1 MFNNNIGKFPSFN
14 KNNNN
19 NSSYIN
25 STVSILSNFY
35 SNPLLIPDHIHP
47 VIHCYH
53 NYYNITCDK
62 CTKEKQCGFCC
73 TYCNYDICDE
83 CFEDYEFYKIVF
95 YDADKIKN
103 KYLPPKDEDFSS
115 LGWKNFLC
123 HEHHMPEIKK
133 GNELFVWK
141 WQCSICG
148 NKYATEKIK
157 DPGWIMQDIF
167 YYCSICNYSLC
178 QNCANNNLKE

>member
-53 NYYNITCDK
+53 NYYNITCNK
-62 CTKEKQCGFCC
+62 CTKEKKCGFCC

-103 KYLPPKDEDFSS
+103 KYLPPKEEDFSS

-141 WQCSICG
+141 WQCSNCG
-148 NKYATEKIK
+148 NKYATDEVE
-157 DPGWIMQDIF
+157 DPGWIIQNIF

-178 QNCANNNLKE
+178 QNCAKNNLKE